1 MKKGLALILKGL
13 YFRYKEVVMRVFV
26 TGGTG
31 FIGHYV
37 VKAILE
43 KGHEVVIATRH
54 PNKVPTLKAMPN
66 VSFVEC
72 ALTDFEAMAEGLQ
85 GCDACIHIAL
95 GWGDTPSAMMMND
108 TRATVMLLE
117 SAARAGCKKFI
128 YTSST
133 AAMGRMRPAMR
144 EITSNLP
151 MDLYGAT
158 KAAGEAFV
166 LGFTHGY
173 GTQFPEVKMTRN
185 IIRPGYTFGNPAWP
199 DGCSQPDRRFFAM
212 AQAVKENKD
221 INVIKN
227 DGTQFIHASQQAQL
241 YLNLLE
247 SDKNEEIFLGL
258 GEVWISWKEIA
269 EMMISMKPGCKS
281 KIVETDLGW
290 GDEPM
295 LFDVSKIKD
304 QFGLAFDAHDYMLD
318 HVKWTYN
325 QI

>member
-1 MKKGLALILKGL
+1 
-13 YFRYKEVVMRVFV
+13 MRVFV

-37 VKAILE
+37 VKALLE

-54 PNKVPTLKAMPN
+54 PNKVPTLKANPH

-72 ALTDFEAMAEGLQ
+72 ALTDFDIMAEGLQ

-95 GWGDTPSAMMMND
+95 GWGDTPSTMLAND

-117 SAARAGCKKFI
+117 NAAKAGCKKFI

-133 AAMGRMRPAMR
+133 AAMGRMRPSMR
-144 EITSNLP
+144 EVTSNLP

-199 DGCSQPDRRFFAM
+199 DGCSQPDRRFFSM
-212 AQAVKENKD
+212 AQAVKENRD
-221 INVIKN
+221 INIIKN
-227 DGTQFIHASQQAQL
+227 DGTQFIHASQQAKL
-241 YLNLLE
+241 YLSVLE

-258 GEVWISWKEIA
+258 GEVWMSWKEIA
-269 EMMISMKPGCKS
+269 
-281 KIVETDLGW
+281 
-290 GDEPM
+290 
-295 LFDVSKIKD
+295 
-304 QFGLAFDAHDYMLD
+304 
-318 HVKWTYN
+318 
-325 QI
+325 

>member
-1 MKKGLALILKGL
+1 
-13 YFRYKEVVMRVFV
+13 MRVFV

-37 VKAILE
+37 VKALLE
-43 KGHEVVIATRH
+43 KGHEVVVATRH
-54 PNKVPTLKAMPN
+54 PNKVPSLKAIPN

-72 ALTDFEAMAEGLQ
+72 ALTDFELMAEGLQ
-85 GCDACIHIAL
+85 GCDACVHIAL
-95 GWGDTPSAMMMND
+95 GWGETPSTMLMND
-108 TRATVMLLE
+108 TRATVNLLE
-117 SAARAGCKKFI
+117 NAAKAGCKKFI

-133 AAMGRMRPAMR
+133 AAMGRLRSVMC
-144 EITSNLP
+144 ESTSNSP
-151 MDLYGAT
+151 MDLYGST

-173 GTQFPEVKMTRN
+173 GNMFPKVEMTRN

-199 DGCSQPDRRFFAM
+199 DGCSQPDRRFFDMAM
-212 AQAVKENKD
+212 AVKNDQD
-221 INVIKN
+221 IKIIKN

-241 YLNLLE
+241 YVNLLE

-258 GEVWISWKEIA
+258 GEVWISWREIA
-269 EMMISMKPGCKS
+269 EMMISMKPDSKS

-290 GDEPM
+290 ADDPM

-304 QFGLAFDAHDYMLD
+304 QFGLAFDAHDFMMD
-318 HVKWTYN
+318 HVKWTFE
-325 QI
+325 QV